1 MFQLQNPSFTSI
13 LLGRAIS
20 SIMALLP
27 APRETVDK
35 IIHVPGY
42 RTTSPGDLIDLTIES
57 QIARIVQRSAIG
69 GDEPFFVV
77 DLGQIVRQ
85 HRRWTHNMPG
95 IRPFYGTIILQ
106 YRDLRLCVLNPTLVS
121 LSRTLIF
128 HLAVKCNSDPMLLQV
143 LAELGTGFDCAS
155 IEEMR
160 TVLNLGIDPAR
171 ILFANP
177 CKAPAAVAFAN
188 KAGILRTTFDNI
200 DELDTIKAH
209 MPDAQLLLRI
219 YANDE
224 SAFISLGDKF
234 GAPMDT
240 TEQLLSRA
248 WELNLSVVGV
258 SFHVGKHSTFK
269 AVVFWKFDQSSSV

>member
-1 MFQLQNPSFTSI
+1 
-13 LLGRAIS
+13 
-20 SIMALLP
+20 
-27 APRETVDK
+27 
-35 IIHVPGY
+35 
-42 RTTSPGDLIDLTIES
+42 
-57 QIARIVQRSAIG
+57 
-69 GDEPFFVV
+69 
-77 DLGQIVRQ
+77 
-85 HRRWTHNMPG
+85 
-95 IRPFYGTIILQ
+95 
-106 YRDLRLCVLNPTLVS
+106 
-121 LSRTLIF
+121 
-128 HLAVKCNSDPMLLQV
+128 MLLQV

-188 KAGILRTTFDNI
+188 KAGIFRTTFDNI

-209 MPDAQLLLRI
+209 IPDAQLLLRI

-234 GAPMDT
+234 GAHMDT

-248 WELNLSVVGV
+248 WELSLNVVGV
-258 SFHVGKHSTFK
+258 SFHVGKHSTFY
-269 AVVFWKFDQSSSV
+269 AVIS